1 LIQPRFF
8 ILSRETTNTDP
19 RIANPGVITVST
31 DESSFSGERR
41 FRAGTPPGT
50 SSLGPGVA
58 LLVSGTVVLFSW
70 LTLLDVRA
78 TLVDLRR
85 ASAVAD
91 LLLAATALAAILIM
105 FPAVRSLRRTQRARR
120 ALADGDLIAA
130 RVAMAESR
138 TFGWI
143 SLGYSVAQVLVVLA
157 ILFLIANNL
166 AVSRTFFMLPLM
178 ASSFGLVLKAFWI
191 NVYIFMV
198 AEAFILVW
206 GLVVAVAQLAP
217 GAAGKPIRLIAK
229 TYVDVFRGL
238 PAIIT
243 IYLIGFGI
251 PLTGLP
257 ILKDMSQE
265 SFVILAL
272 TLSSGAYV
280 AEIYRAGI
288 VGIHWSQ
295 TAAARSLGLSYMQTL
310 RFVIIPQ
317 GIRQIIPPLLN
328 SFIGLQKDTALV
340 NVVGAVDA
348 FNQAMIIASN
358 HYNLSAVTTV
368 AVLFV
373 IITIPQARFVER
385 LVKRDQRR
393 MQGGNV

>member
-1 LIQPRFF
+1 
-8 ILSRETTNTDP
+8 
-19 RIANPGVITVST
+19 
-31 DESSFSGERR
+31 
-41 FRAGTPPGT
+41 
-50 SSLGPGVA
+50 
-58 LLVSGTVVLFSW
+58 
-70 LTLLDVRA
+70 LTCEPL
-78 TLVDLRR
+78 
-85 ASAVAD
+85 
-91 LLLAATALAAILIM
+91 
-105 FPAVRSLRRTQRARR
+105 FPA
-120 ALADGDLIAA
+120 GDLIAA

-138 TFGWI
+138 TW
-143 SLGYSVAQVLVVLA
+143 SWTTLGYSTAQVLVVLA
-157 ILFLIANNL
+157 MLFLIANDL
-166 AVSRTFFMLPLM
+166 AVSRTFFMLPLII
-178 ASSFGLVLKAFWI
+178 SSFGLVLKAFWI

-198 AEAFILVW
+198 AEAIILVW

-229 TYVDVFRGL
+229 AYVDVFRGL

-257 ILKDMSQE
+257 ILKDLSQQA
-265 SFVILAL
+265 FVILAL

-288 VGIHWSQ
+288 MGIHWSQ
-295 TAAARSLGLSYMQTL
+295 TSAARSLGLSYMQTL
-310 RFVIIPQ
+310 RFVVIPQ
-317 GIRQIIPPLLN
+317 GVRQIIPPLLN

-368 AVLFV
+368 AILFV

-385 LVKRDQRR
+385 LAQHDRQRLR
-393 MQGGNV
+393 GAEA

>member
-1 LIQPRFF
+1 MPIKMPGA
-8 ILSRETTNTDP
+8 STNE
-19 RIANPGVITVST
+19 N
-31 DESSFSGERR
+31 SSAGERHV
-41 FRAGTPPGT
+41 RAGTPPNT
-50 SSLGPGVA
+50 SRVLTYMA
-58 LLVSGTVVLFSW
+58 LLISAAVVVVSW

-78 TLVDLRR
+78 AL
-85 ASAVAD
+85 SATAQGMGTVANV
-91 LLLAATALAAILIM
+91 LLAASALVAILIM
-105 FPAVRSLRRTQRARR
+105 YPAVQGLRTTLKARR
-120 ALADGDLIAA
+120 ALSAGDLIGA

-138 TFGWI
+138 TW
-143 SLGYSVAQVLVVLA
+143 SWTTLGYSTAQVLVVLA
-157 ILFLIANNL
+157 MLFLIANDL
-166 AVSRTFFMLPLM
+166 AVSRTFFMLPLIV
-178 ASSFGLVLKAFWI
+178 SSFGLVLKAFWI

-198 AEAFILVW
+198 AEAIILVW

-229 TYVDVFRGL
+229 AYVDVFRGL

-257 ILKDMSQE
+257 ILKDLSQQA
-265 SFVILAL
+265 FVILAL

-288 VGIHWSQ
+288 MGIHWSQ
-295 TAAARSLGLSYMQTL
+295 TSAARSLGLSYMQTL
-310 RFVIIPQ
+310 RFVVIPQ
-317 GIRQIIPPLLN
+317 GVRQIIPPLLN

-368 AVLFV
+368 AILFV

-385 LVKRDQRR
+385 LAQQDRR
-393 MQGGNV
+393 RLRGAET

>member
-1 LIQPRFF
+1 M
-8 ILSRETTNTDP
+8 STTD
-19 RIANPGVITVST
+19 
-31 DESSFSGERR
+31 SSSAGERR
-41 FRAGTPPGT
+41 FRAGTPPAT
-50 SSLGPGVA
+50 SNLWAFVA
-58 LLVSGTVVLFSW
+58 LAVSAAVVLASW
-70 LTLLDVRA
+70 STLLNVRA
-78 TLVDLRR
+78 TLATLQREG
-85 ASAVAD
+85 AVAD
-91 LLLAATALAAILIM
+91 LLLAATALVAILIT
-105 FPAVRSLRRTQRARR
+105 FPAFRGLRRTKQARR
-120 ALADGDLIAA
+120 ALAEGDLIGA
-130 RVAMAESR
+130 RVAMAESH
-138 TFGWI
+138 TFSSI
-143 SLGYSVAQVLVVLA
+143 SLGYSAAQVLVVVA
-157 ILFLIANNL
+157 ILFLIANDL
-166 AVSRTFFMLPLM
+166 AVSRTFFMLPLIVD
-178 ASSFGLVLKAFWI
+178 SFGLVFKAFWV

-198 AEAFILVW
+198 AEAIILVW

-217 GAAGKPIRLIAK
+217 GAAGKPIRLIANV
-229 TYVDVFRGL
+229 YVDVFRGL

-257 ILKDMSQE
+257 VLKDMSQQ

-295 TAAARSLGLSYMQTL
+295 TAAARSLGLSHMQTL

-368 AVLFV
+368 AILFV
-373 IITIPQARFVER
+373 IITIPQARLVER

-393 MQGGNV
+393 LQGGAI

>member
-1 LIQPRFF
+1 MPIKIPGT
-8 ILSRETTNTDP
+8 STNE
-19 RIANPGVITVST
+19 N
-31 DESSFSGERR
+31 SSAGERR
-41 FRAGTPPGT
+41 FRAGTPPNT
-50 SSLGPGVA
+50 SKFMTYMA
-58 LLVSGTVVLFSW
+58 LLACAAVVLVSW

-78 TLVDLRR
+78 VLSATPQGVGTVANALLA
-85 ASAVAD
+85 ASAVV
-91 LLLAATALAAILIM
+91 AILILY
-105 FPAVRSLRRTQRARR
+105 PAVQGLRTTHQARR
-120 ALADGDLIAA
+120 ALAAGDLIAA

-138 TFGWI
+138 TW
-143 SLGYSVAQVLVVLA
+143 SWTTLGYSTAQALVVLA

-166 AVSRTFFMLPLM
+166 AVSRTFFMLPLII
-178 ASSFGLVLKAFWI
+178 SSFSLVLKAFWI

-198 AEAFILVW
+198 AEAIILVW

-229 TYVDVFRGL
+229 AYVDVFRGL

-257 ILKDMSQE
+257 ILKDLSQQA
-265 SFVILAL
+265 FVILAL

-288 VGIHWSQ
+288 MGIHWSQ
-295 TAAARSLGLSYMQTL
+295 TSAARSLGLSYMQTL
-310 RFVIIPQ
+310 RFVVIPQ
-317 GIRQIIPPLLN
+317 GVRQIIPPLLN

-368 AVLFV
+368 AILFV

-385 LVKRDQRR
+385 LVQQDRR
-393 MQGGNV
+393 RLRGAEA

>member
-1 LIQPRFF
+1 MPIKIPGA
-8 ILSRETTNTDP
+8 STNETSP
-19 RIANPGVITVST
+19 A
-31 DESSFSGERR
+31 GERR
-41 FRAGTPPGT
+41 FRAGTPPNT
-50 SSLGPGVA
+50 SRIMTYTA
-58 LLVSGTVVLFSW
+58 LLVCAAVVVASW

-78 TLVDLRR
+78 AL
-85 ASAVAD
+85 SAPPQGVGTVANA
-91 LLLAATALAAILIM
+91 LLAASALVAILIM
-105 FPAVRSLRRTQRARR
+105 YPAVQGLRTTHQARR
-120 ALADGDLIAA
+120 ALAAGDLIAA

-138 TFGWI
+138 TWSWI
-143 SLGYSVAQVLVVLA
+143 ALGYSTAQVLVVLA
-157 ILFLIANNL
+157 MLFLIANDL
-166 AVSRTFFMLPLM
+166 AVSRTFFKLPLIF
-178 ASSFGLVLKAFWI
+178 SSFGLVLKAFWI

-198 AEAFILVW
+198 AEAIILVW

-217 GAAGKPIRLIAK
+217 GAAGAPIRLIAK
-229 TYVDVFRGL
+229 AYVDVFRGL

-257 ILKDMSQE
+257 ILKDLSQQA
-265 SFVILAL
+265 FVILAL
-272 TLSSGAYV
+272 TLSTGAYV

-288 VGIHWSQ
+288 MGIHWSQ
-295 TAAARSLGLSYMQTL
+295 TSAARSLGLSYMQTL
-310 RFVIIPQ
+310 RFVVIPQ
-317 GIRQIIPPLLN
+317 GVRQIVPPLLN

-368 AVLFV
+368 AILFV

-385 LVKRDQRR
+385 LAQQDRR
-393 MQGGNV
+393 RLRGAEA